1 MEQYKGKTVEEILQE
16 IAAKANCKVE
26 EITYNVI
33 EEKKGILGI
42 GNSVTIEAYTPE
54 DIKEFIFNYL
64 GNYYIGINQG
74 VKIEI
79 TVNDGDYKVN
89 VNADN
94 NAVAIGRGGQTLQ
107 ATNTVLRAACN
118 AEFKKRVNVTVDVNH
133 YKDDR
138 YRKVKQI
145 AKRTALD
152 VRKNKVD
159 AALDP
164 MPADERKVI
173 HQYLSDFKN
182 IKTESEGEG
191 RERHLVIKY
200 TEE

>member
-1 MEQYKGKTVEEILQE
+1 MEQYKGKVVEEILKE

-26 EITYNVI
+26 EVTYNII

-64 GNYYIGINQG
+64 GNYFTGLNQG

-79 TVNDGDYKVN
+79 TTNEGEFKVN
-89 VNADN
+89 INADN

-107 ATNTVLRAACN
+107 AINTVLRAACN
-118 AEFKKRVNVTVDVNH
+118 AEFKKRVNVSVDVNH
-133 YKDDR
+133 YKEDR
-138 YRKVKQI
+138 YKKVKQL
-145 AKRTALD
+145 AKRCAID
-152 VRKNKVD
+152 VRKTKVD

-173 HQYLSDFKN
+173 HQYLTEFRN

-191 RERHLVIKY
+191 RDRHLVIKY
-200 TEE
+200 VEE

>member
-173 HQYLSDFKN
+173 HQYLTDFKN

-191 RERHLVIKY
+191 RNRHLVIKY
-200 TEE
+200 SEE

>member
-26 EITYNVI
+26 DITYNVI

-79 TVNDGDYKVN
+79 TVNEGDYKVN

>member
-26 EITYNVI
+26 DITYNVI

>member
-1 MEQYKGKTVEEILQE
+1 MEQYKGKVVEDILKE
-16 IAAKANCKVE
+16 IAAKANCAVE
-26 EITYNVI
+26 EVTYTIV

-64 GNYYIGINQG
+64 GNYFTGLNQG

-79 TVNDGDYKVN
+79 TMKDGDYKVN
-89 VNADN
+89 INADN

-107 ATNTVLRAACN
+107 AINTVLRAACN
-118 AEFKKRVNVTVDVNH
+118 AEFKKRVNVSVDVNH

-138 YRKVKQI
+138 YKRVKQI

-164 MPADERKVI
+164 MPADERKII
-173 HQYLSDFKN
+173 HQYLSDFRN

-200 TEE
+200 SEE